1 MTGAPA
7 NLRSNGVMQQSETGH
22 LVAAVAAALT
32 RAEDADAPARLKALE
47 DLHSR
52 LQQELDGAEP
62 DGESDP

>member
-1 MTGAPA
+1 
-7 NLRSNGVMQQSETGH
+7 MQQSETGH